1 MIDDRCKAARFRKN
15 WLGHKIR
22 QVRGEQDGSPYSPRF
37 HKNIMR
43 RRPARRSRRYCK
55 SVIAPPLAAT
65 PYLEDA
71 SGYRGEAEQ
80 AFAPSDVQQ
89 LQEIVLAA
97 SANKIP
103 LTVAGA
109 GTGLTG
115 ARVPHGGWIVS
126 MERFRK
132 LKIENGKAICG
143 AAVSLQEMQQAA
155 NKTGQFFGPNPTE
168 YSASI
173 GGIIA
178 TNAGGARGFRF
189 GSVRRHVLS
198 LEVTFADGRTVRF
211 QRGERV
217 NFPIQTIRSS
227 ATTKNSAGYFLEPD
241 VQWVDLLAG
250 SEGTLGII
258 SEAELQ
264 LFAVPPAILG
274 GVVFFPTDEDAL
286 NAVDAWRTAPGLRLL
301 EYMDGPSLDLL
312 RPLQTGIPAK
322 AQAALL
328 IEQDLQSQNDEEVD
342 RWVERL
348 AQHHAFENESWF
360 GFSAAERERF
370 AEFRHMLPAMI
381 VDRVRRNG
389 WPKFGS
395 DFAAPI
401 DRGRDL
407 LAYYRQRGDEVL
419 PGQYVIFGHIGDA
432 NVHVN
437 LLPATA
443 EQAQRGEEMMTDF
456 ARYAVSLGGT
466 VAAEH
471 GIGKTKIDLLKLMY
485 SEAEIGAMRDVKR
498 RLDPDCLLGRGT
510 IFPV

>member
-1 MIDDRCKAARFRKN
+1 M
-15 WLGHKIR
+15 
-22 QVRGEQDGSPYSPRF
+22 RGG
-37 HKNIMR
+37 
-43 RRPARRSRRYCK
+43 PARTAKRYRK
-55 SVIAPPLAAT
+55 SVIVSPLPVT

-80 AFAPSDVQQ
+80 AFAPANVPQ

-97 SANKIP
+97 SAKKIP
-103 LTVAGA
+103 LTVSGA

-115 ARVPHGGWIVS
+115 ARVPHGGWVVS
-126 MERFRK
+126 TEHFRH
-132 LKIENGKAICG
+132 LKIEQGKAICG
-143 AAVSLQEMQQAA
+143 AGVSLQEVQQAA
-155 NKTGQFFGPNPTE
+155 NRTGQFFGPNPTE

-198 LEVTFADGRTVRF
+198 LEVTFADGRTKRF
-211 QRGERV
+211 SRGECV
-217 NFPIQTIRSS
+217 DFPIQPIRRR
-227 ATTKNSAGYFLEPD
+227 ATTKNSAGYFLEPRA
-241 VQWVDLLAG
+241 QWVDLLSG
-250 SEGTLGII
+250 SEGTLGIVT
-258 SEAELQ
+258 EAELQ
-264 LFAVPPAILG
+264 LLPIPPAILG
-274 GVVFFPTDEDAL
+274 GVVFFPNDEDAL
-286 NAVDAWRTAPGLRLL
+286 NAVDAWRDVPGLRLL
-301 EYMDGPSLDLL
+301 EYMDAPSLNLL
-312 RPLQTGIPAK
+312 RPTQAGIPAK

-328 IEQDLQSQNDEEVD
+328 IEQDLSSEDDEEVD

-348 AQHHAFENESWF
+348 AQHDALGNQSWF

-370 AEFRHMLPAMI
+370 TEFRHALP
-381 VDRVRRNG
+381 VTVLDRVRRNG

-395 DFAAPI
+395 DFAVPI
-401 DRGRDL
+401 DRNRDL
-407 LAYYRQRGDEVL
+407 LAYYRQRCDNAM

-432 NVHVN
+432 NVHLN

-443 EQAQRGEEMMTDF
+443 EQTIVGEEMMTGF

-485 SEAEIGAMRDVKR
+485 SEAEIAAMRDVKR
-498 RLDPDCLLGRGT
+498 RLDPDCALGRGT
-510 IFPV
+510 IFPA